1 LEKNPSGGIHHIA
14 FGTDNVVEQLA
25 QASNAGVKLIHK
37 EPFEGAAGKMVAFL
51 HPKSTFGVLTE
62 FCAPKNGA
70 PTH

>member
-1 LEKNPSGGIHHIA
+1 
-14 FGTDNVVEQLA
+14 VVEQLA